1 MAFVAGPLVGCALER
16 VRNDLLSKKFGF
28 AMLDRFHP
36 AMFHLAFE
44 PEPPLVL
51 PHFCDWL
58 LL

>member
-28 AMLDRFHP
+28 AMLERFHP
-36 AMFHLAFE
+36 AMFQLAFE

-51 PHFCDWL
+51 PHFWE
-58 LL
+58 